1 MRLLP
6 LIGCLCLLTACGR
19 LLMPSVE
26 DELGELPQGNYELDP
41 NHTTVLF
48 KVEHLGIS
56 TFVGRFNEVEASLS
70 FDPDNPQNSRL
81 EARVDMAS
89 LDVDQPDF
97 EDTLR
102 GCNWLCVERYPQARL
117 VTRGPARID
126 GDQWHYDAEL
136 SFRGVT
142 NPVEIDVIFKGGAD
156 NILTGRYTLGFEA
169 RLSFLRSDF
178 GMGSFVPAVGDRVRL
193 EAHTEFKKQRQ

>member
-6 LIGCLCLLTACGR
+6 LICCLCLLTACGR

-26 DELGELPQGNYELDP
+26 NDLSELPPGNYVLDP
-41 NHTTVLF
+41 NHTSVLF

-56 TFVGRFNEVEASLS
+56 TFVGRFNQMEASLS
-70 FDPDNPQNSRL
+70 FDPEAPQNSQL